1 MRHELAAGVAAG
13 AAGTV
18 ALNAA
23 TYLDM
28 VVRGR
33 PASTLPGAAA
43 GKLADLGTVDLG
55 DADSAPNRRE
65 GLGALLGI
73 VTGVGVGAVY
83 GLVRLGA
90 NVPAPLAALGLAG
103 AAMTASDLPMTA
115 LGLTDPRRW
124 SASSWIA
131 DLLPHLAYGSAA
143 AAAYELFDRGLRRAP
158 GG

>member
-23 TYLDM
+23 THLDM

-33 PASTLPGAAA
+33 PASTLPGEAA
-43 GKLADLGTVDLG
+43 GRLTDLAAVDLG
-55 DADSAPNRRE
+55 DGDSAPNRRE

-73 VTGVGVGAVY
+73 VTGVGVGAAY
-83 GLVRLGA
+83 GLVRLA
-90 NVPAPLAALGLAG
+90 VSVPAPLAALGLAG

-115 LGLTDPRRW
+115 LGLTDPRKW
-124 SASSWIA
+124 SASSWIT
-131 DLLPHLAYGSAA
+131 DLLPHLAYGAPPRPRISSSTAA
-143 AAAYELFDRGLRRAP
+143 CAEPP